1 MDNRLFFKWL
11 FLVLLTAACGCV
23 VMVTLVMVYDNQLPI
38 NNLWLGI
45 GALSF
50 VISYSYLHKFVDNN
64 FPK

>member
-50 VISYSYLHKFVDNN
+50 VISYSYLHKFVDNH